1 MKFSLHQLLEGSGL
15 DTLYLYY
22 FRHKGSHRDEAIDC
36 YCGNN
41 ISANERSRLKR
52 RMRYAYIRYGW
63 SFSEFFMMNFESCNH
78 KQRKEFVPDVQRC
91 YFYKIVN
98 PEKYHEL
105 FTDKFNT
112 YTQYKQYFKREV
124 CKVVSWEQD
133 GVRLMEFAQKH
144 DRFIIKP
151 IDSSLGLGVQIV
163 ANVDDNKAKS
173 LLTNYPNGIIAEELI
188 VQCAELSSLYPLSVN
203 TIRLTTFLQKDGVK
217 IVRPFMRIGR
227 GGKVV
232 DNGGQGGLICALD
245 LGTGKIIA
253 VRDEMG
259 VSYEKHPDTG
269 HELIGFQVPRWEEA
283 LSLAKELSQ
292 VLPGCP
298 FVGWDLALTND
309 GWVVVEGNSRGM
321 FIGFQLPTQQ
331 GFRTEFK
338 ELCKN
343 LPKNS

>member
-1 MKFSLHQLLEGSGL
+1 MKFSLHRLFEGTGL
-15 DTLYLYY
+15 DTLFVYY
-22 FRHKGSHRDEAIDC
+22 FRHRGARRIGAIEK
-36 YCGNN
+36 YRGTNLLP
-41 ISANERSRLKR
+41 NEIRRLKR
-52 RMRYAYIRYGW
+52 LMRYAFIRYGW
-63 SFSEFFMMNFESCNH
+63 NYDEFFSMNFESLTH
-78 KQRKEFVPDVQRC
+78 TERKEFVPEIHKH
-91 YFYKIVN
+91 YFCNNVVSEY
-98 PEKYHEL
+98 YHEL
-105 FTDKFNT
+105 FADK
-112 YTQYKQYFKREV
+112 YKAYSHYKKYFKREV
-124 CKVVSWEQD
+124 CKVISWEQD
-133 GVRLMEFAQKH
+133 GVQLMEFAKNH
-144 DRFIIKP
+144 NRFIIKP
-151 IDSSLGLGVQIV
+151 IDSSFGYGVQIV
-163 ANVDDNKAKS
+163 ENIDDLQAKS
-173 LLTNYPNGIIAEELI
+173 LLKDYPNGIIAEELI

-269 HELIGFQVPRWEEA
+269 HELIGFQVPRWDES